1 MLHQRHRPCI
11 GASRRFDRDR
21 VDGDR
26 VSPEQHR
33 LHIETPTDREN
44 AGGPSED
51 LAVDVV
57 LAYAWRCDVRRSG
70 PFGSSLFL
78 EYEPVVVQ
86 ELALEADLVGAHARG
101 EREPEI
107 RAGQPTREKPKLQ

>member
-1 MLHQRHRPCI
+1 MRRTLAALRSRPRRWGPCSPEHQR
-11 GASRRFDRDR
+11 
-21 VDGDR
+21 
-26 VSPEQHR
+26 
-33 LHIETPTDREN
+33 LHVETPTDREN

-57 LAYAWRCDVRRSG
+57 LAYASRCDVRRSG

-78 EYEPVVVQ
+78 EHEPVVVQ
-86 ELALEADLVGAHARG
+86 ELALEADLIGAHARC